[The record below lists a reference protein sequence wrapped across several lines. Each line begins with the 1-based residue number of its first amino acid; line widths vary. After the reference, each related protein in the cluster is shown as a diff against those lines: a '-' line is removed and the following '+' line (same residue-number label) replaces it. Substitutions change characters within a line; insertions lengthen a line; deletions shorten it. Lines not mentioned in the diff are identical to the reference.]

1 MAIIVNPH
9 AGVFD
14 MDGEAK
20 YNPSDSSGPYLIVF
34 NSVFILFFC
43 FNIFKL
49 IDPALDKHLD
59 VRQQLSEYLHLEY
72 ADKHKKD
79 GKYFKRESLQVIQPT
94 LIPQQKG
101 YIDCGLFLLHFAELF
116 LVNPPTVK
124 KII

>member
-1 MAIIVNPH
+1 MLAFLIWMARQSIIH
-9 AGVFD
+9 
-14 MDGEAK
+14 
-20 YNPSDSSGPYLIVF
+20 LIAPDLILLF
-34 NSVFILFFC
+34 SIRYLFFFLC